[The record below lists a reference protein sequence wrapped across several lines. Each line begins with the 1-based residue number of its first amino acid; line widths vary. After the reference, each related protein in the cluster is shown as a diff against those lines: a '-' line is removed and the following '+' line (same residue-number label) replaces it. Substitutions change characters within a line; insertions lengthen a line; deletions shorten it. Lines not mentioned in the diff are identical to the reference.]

1 MIEAIAGKPGRTWLS
16 RHSGLNIELYAF
28 NCRLQLFRLGREI
41 VITRQVCGESGLERL
56 PGGPDTSHRPHA
68 SHRQQKPRRGGLAAG
83 AGIAAALAGLGIA
96 VAVGAV
102 PTPLTASS
110 ARPLDAA
117 TLAAVP
123 SIGGNSLLQASASPL
138 GFATAKMP
146 APSHKASPKPTHSK
160 APTQT
165 PTTASSTAQSSSSV
179 DSGGL
184 TPQPTAEYETPTGEN
199 EKAWSEA
206 ILNSLGAPL
215 TSANIISIGYW
226 MQNEAGT
233 PASGGIVGANNP
245 INVSQPCCGGV
256 PIQDDGDGVTFL
268 QSYPTA
274 ADGVEAITQYLNR
287 GNYTQIL
294 ADLKSGAG
302 LMSDSSLA
310 SEISLYSGG
319 GYSTIP
325 DSFGE
330 SQGQPLS

>member
-1 MIEAIAGKPGRTWLS
+1 
-16 RHSGLNIELYAF
+16 
-28 NCRLQLFRLGREI
+28 
-41 VITRQVCGESGLERL
+41 LERL
-56 PGGPDTSHRPHA
+56 PGGPDTLNRPHA
-68 SHRQQKPRRGGLAAG
+68 SHRHQRPRRGGLAAG
-83 AGIAAALAGLGIA
+83 AGVAAALAGLGVA
-96 VAVGAV
+96 VAVGVV

-123 SIGGNSLLQASASPL
+123 SAVGNSLLQASASPL

-146 APSHKASPKPTHSK
+146 APSHKASPKPTPRK
-160 APTQT
+160 TATQA
-165 PTTASSTAQSSSSV
+165 PTTAPSTTSGQSV

-184 TPQPTAEYETPTGEN
+184 TLQATAENETPTGEN

-206 ILNSLGAPL
+206 ILNALGAPL
-215 TSANIISIGYW
+215 TSANIVSIGYW
-226 MQNEAGT
+226 MQNEAGS
-233 PASGGIVGANNP
+233 PPSGIVGANNP

-274 ADGVEAITQYLNR
+274 ADGVEAIAQYLNR
-287 GNYTQIL
+287 GNYTQML
-294 ADLKSGAG
+294 ADLKAGAG
-302 LMSDSSLA
+302 LMDDSGLA

-325 DSFGE
+325 DSWGQ
-330 SQGQPLS
+330 SQGTPLS

>member
-1 MIEAIAGKPGRTWLS
+1 
-16 RHSGLNIELYAF
+16 
-28 NCRLQLFRLGREI
+28 
-41 VITRQVCGESGLERL
+41 LERL
-56 PGGPDTSHRPHA
+56 PGGPDTLNRPHP
-68 SHRQQKPRRGGLAAG
+68 SHRQQKPRRVGLAAG
-83 AGIAAALAGLGIA
+83 AGIAAALAGLGVA

-110 ARPLDAA
+110 AKPLEAA

-123 SIGGNSLLQASASPL
+123 SSVSNSLLQASASPL
-138 GFATAKMP
+138 GFATARMP
-146 APSHKASPKPTHSK
+146 APSHKASPKSTPSK
-160 APTQT
+160 TATPTQT
-165 PTTASSTAQSSSSV
+165 PTATAPSATQSSSQAV
-179 DSGGL
+179 DPGGL
-184 TPQPTAEYETPTGEN
+184 TPQATAEYETPTGEN

-206 ILNSLGAPL
+206 ILNALGAPL

-245 INVSQPCCGGV
+245 INVSQSCCGGV

-268 QSYPTA
+268 QSYPTV
-274 ADGVEAITQYLNR
+274 ADGVEATAEYLNR

-294 ADLKSGAG
+294 ADLKAGDG

-330 SQGQPLS
+330 SQGEPLS

>member
-1 MIEAIAGKPGRTWLS
+1 M
-16 RHSGLNIELYAF
+16 
-28 NCRLQLFRLGREI
+28 
-41 VITRQVCGESGLERL
+41 ERL
-56 PGGPDTSHRPHA
+56 PGGPDTLNRPRA
-68 SHRQQKPRRGGLAAG
+68 SHRHQAPRRGGLAAG

-123 SIGGNSLLQASASPL
+123 SVAGNSLLQASASPL

-146 APSHKASPKPTHSK
+146 AASHKASPKPTHSK
-160 APTQT
+160 ATPTQA
-165 PTTASSTAQSSSSV
+165 PTTTAPSTAQSSSV
-179 DSGGL
+179 DAGGL

-206 ILNSLGAPL
+206 ILTSLGAPL

-233 PASGGIVGANNP
+233 QSSGGIVGANNP

-268 QSYPTA
+268 QSYPTV

-294 ADLKSGAG
+294 ADLKAGAG

-325 DSFGE
+325 DSFGQ

>member
-1 MIEAIAGKPGRTWLS
+1 
-16 RHSGLNIELYAF
+16 
-28 NCRLQLFRLGREI
+28 
-41 VITRQVCGESGLERL
+41 LERL
-56 PGGPDTSHRPHA
+56 PGGPDTLNRPHA
-68 SHRQQKPRRGGLAAG
+68 SHRQQAPRRGGLAAG

-123 SIGGNSLLQASASPL
+123 SVAGNSLLQASASPI

-146 APSHKASPKPTHSK
+146 APSHKASPKPAKSK
-160 APTQT
+160 TPTQA
-165 PTTASSTAQSSSSV
+165 PSTAPSTAQSASSV
-179 DSGGL
+179 APGGL
-184 TPQPTAEYETPTGEN
+184 TPQNTAENETPTGEN

-206 ILNSLGAPL
+206 ILNALGAPL
-215 TSANIISIGYW
+215 TSANIVSIGFW
-226 MQNEAGT
+226 MQNEAGS
-233 PASGGIVGANNP
+233 PPSGIVGANNP

-274 ADGVEAITQYLNR
+274 ADGVEAIAQYLNR

-294 ADLKSGAG
+294 ADLKAGAG
-302 LMSDSSLA
+302 LMDDSSLA

-325 DSFGE
+325 DSWGS
-330 SQGQPLS
+330 SQGTPLS